1 MATNSYGFILK
12 RYKQPARYEKIFTN
26 WCAIYHTNSG
36 KEIMIEA
43 CAHYLSRMEN
53 NSKID
58 HYEIL
63 LKEPTCRKPLAYD
76 IKSQKKAVEMLEKFI
91 ERY

>member
-1 MATNSYGFILK
+1 MIMATNSYGFILK

-26 WCAIYHTNSG
+26 WCAIYYTKQG

-43 CAHYLSRMEN
+43 LNRREN
-53 NSKID
+53 AKID
-58 HYEIL
+58 LYEIL
-63 LKEPTCRKPLAYD
+63 LREPTCRVPLVHE
-76 IKSQKKAVEMLEKFI
+76 IRSQKKAIEWLEKLI

>member
-26 WCAIYHTNSG
+26 WCAIYYTKQG

-43 CAHYLSRMEN
+43 LNRREN
-53 NSKID
+53 AKID
-58 HYEIL
+58 LYEIL
-63 LKEPTCRKPLAYD
+63 LREPTCRFPLVHE
-76 IKSQKKAVEMLEKFI
+76 IRSQKKAIEWLEKLI